1 VPEPGRVLILN
12 GTSSAGKTTLARA
25 FRDDRAAAGEC
36 WLLIALDDYFWLLP
50 HQWFRGGGHQ
60 GPFSHEGVWLEPSEE
75 GPIVRLGELGRRLF
89 AAYRRTAALW
99 ARSGFN
105 VVVDDVAFDEEA
117 VCDWQEALN
126 GLAVTWVAVQCEP
139 EVADRR
145 ERARGDRMIG
155 MARALSGVHRHAPSD
170 LVIDTTDSPVVES
183 TRRLVAAVWPAVSDG
198 APVSP

>member
-1 VPEPGRVLILN
+1 MPQPGRIVILN

-36 WLLIALDDYFWLLP
+36 WLVIALDDYFWLLP
-50 HQWFRGGGHQ
+50 HQWFRGGGHH
-60 GPFSHEGVWLEPSEE
+60 GPFSEAGVWLEPSEE
-75 GPIVRLGELGRRLF
+75 GPILRLGELGRRLF

-99 ARSGFN
+99 AHAGFD

-117 VCDWQEALN
+117 VRDWHDALD

-145 ERARGDRMIG
+145 ERERGDRMIG
-155 MARALSGVHRHAPSD
+155 MARALSGVHRCAPSD
-170 LVIDTTDSPVVES
+170 LVVDTTELPVAEA
-183 TRRLVAAVWPAVSDG
+183 TRRLVAAVSGAVADG
-198 APVSP
+198 APVSS